1 MKGRSVQQ
9 NARLWAMLSDVSE
22 QMEWAGKKRSPEAWK
37 DIFTAAFRSAQHEL
51 DVVPGI
57 NGGFV
62 LLGMHTSS
70 MTVAEMGDLFI
81 LIEEFCAR
89 NDIRLRDDPQ
99 AIAA

>member
-1 MKGRSVQQ
+1 MRRSVEQ
-9 NARLWAMLSDVSE
+9 NKRLWAMLEAVSL
-22 QMEWAGKKRSPEAWK
+22 QMPWAGKQRSPEAWK
-37 DIFTAAFRSAQHEL
+37 DIFTAAFRSAKHEL

-70 MTVAEMGDLFI
+70 MTVGEMSDLFV

-89 NDIRLRDDPQ
+89 NDIQLQDDPQ
-99 AIAA
+99 EIAA